1 MFGILVV
8 ALGRSTDRPNGNVDM
23 QTWRFTALQTATRD
37 ANLTEMSLEERCP
50 HACSNTPLLVCS
62 AHAAVTARLLCR
74 PEEELSS
81 SKLSM
86 QPRICRPD
94 LESPPALSSLSV
106 SLLPPRLL
114 CPLSSITRTRRP
126 SRPLLFCC
134 RLKQKGKEVT
144 RGKEMTSFL
153 PLEKKT
159 SAVTS
164 TFEKH
169 CVRSQLSD
177 YRRQIATKINGGGGG
192 GDVGVMR

>member
-1 MFGILVV
+1 MSSCVFKH
-8 ALGRSTDRPNGNVDM
+8 
-23 QTWRFTALQTATRD
+23 TA
-37 ANLTEMSLEERCP
+37 
-50 HACSNTPLLVCS
+50 LLVCS

-134 RLKQKGKEVT
+134 RLKRKGKEVT

-153 PLEKKT
+153 PLEKKPPLSRPLSKNT
-159 SAVTS
+159 ASG
-164 TFEKH
+164 
-169 CVRSQLSD
+169 RS
-177 YRRQIATKINGGGGG
+177 YRITVDKLPLKSMAAAAAA
-192 GDVGVMR
+192 MLE